1 MTLTKEQT
9 KEIEKLV
16 AEKGKQDINDWAELH
31 SAVQNE
37 AGEWEV

>member
-1 MTLTKEQT
+1 MTLTKEQI
-9 KEIEKLV
+9 KEIARLV
-16 AEKGKQDINDWAELH
+16 VETVKQDINDWAELH